1 MKTFKSVLFASL
13 LIIGFAACDSL
24 NNLADVVF
32 TASFSKSFPVA
43 LQEGTNSVNEMDTL
57 DFTDDSDVY
66 KYRDKLKDV
75 KVDSVKLQVLDY
87 QGDVNNTI
95 TGSVMYSSIASSTGK
110 EIASINGLSLDQLS
124 TSGEMINLPLNPANL
139 NDIGTLLQNDK
150 KIKVYLKGNVD
161 STPASFVVK
170 VYVYNEITA
179 NALK

>member
-1 MKTFKSVLFASL
+1 MKTFKSILFITFFVVGLTS
-13 LIIGFAACDSL
+13 CDSL

-32 TASFSKSFPVA
+32 TASFSKSFPVS
-43 LQEGTNSVNEMDTL
+43 LQEGNNSVDEVDTL
-57 DFTDDSDVY
+57 NFTDDSDVY

-75 KVDSVKLQVLDY
+75 KIDSVKLQVLNY
-87 QGDVNNTI
+87 QGDANNTI

-110 EIASINGLSLDQLS
+110 AIASINGLSLDHLS
-124 TSGEMINLPLNPANL
+124 ASGEMINLPLNSANL
-139 NDIGTLLQNDK
+139 NDIGSLLQNDK